1 MHQHFVKMKS
11 SGHSQVFYCL
21 RKSMKLFLSF
31 AKYNIVIGPILL
43 LPVFSGPNFYLS
55 EYILVYFYYINRQY

>member
-43 LPVFSGPNFYLS
+43 LPVFSGP
-55 EYILVYFYYINRQY
+55 